1 MSYTTLKTN
10 IQNFLEDNSTE
21 LVASIDTIIDQAEA
35 MIFQRLP
42 NLPCYRQTTSAV
54 DLVDGQSDYVVATA
68 RMIRQVS
75 ITDSNGNVIYLNHRV
90 DSYLRD
96 YWPKSATTGQPIM
109 YSTKNA
115 GNSGTII
122 TLAPTPSATLA
133 YQVDF
138 IAPETGLSS
147 SNANTW
153 VDTNA
158 PTVMLAAA
166 LYEAS
171 AFLKAPETL
180 SLYKTQFDEAVGL
193 FVQEMQRDYAAEYN
207 GGI

>member
-1 MSYTTLKTN
+1 MSYTTLKAN
-10 IQNFLEDNSTE
+10 IQNFLEDDSTE
-21 LVASIDTIIDQAEA
+21 LTASIDVIIAQAEE
-35 MIFQRLP
+35 MVFQRLP
-42 NLPCYRQTTSAV
+42 NLPCFRKVTTGN
-54 DLVDGQSDYVVATA
+54 LVIGTFEYTVASS

-75 ITDSNGNVIYLNHRV
+75 VIDSSSNVNYLNHRV

-96 YWPKSATTGQPIM
+96 YWPNSATTGTPIM

-115 GNSGTII
+115 TTSGTII

-158 PTVMLAAA
+158 PAVLLAAA
-166 LYEAS
+166 LYETS
-171 AFLKAPETL
+171 AFLKAADTL
-180 SLYKTQFDEAVGL
+180 SLYKTQFDEAAQL
-193 FVQEMQRDYAAEYN
+193 LVQEMQRNYAAEYE

>member
-10 IQNFLEDNSTE
+10 IQNFVEDDSTE
-21 LVASIDTIIDQAEA
+21 LTASIDVIIAQAEE
-35 MIFQRLP
+35 MVFQRLP
-42 NLPCYRQTTSAV
+42 NLPCFRKVTTGNFV
-54 DLVDGQSDYVVATA
+54 IGTFDYTVATA

-75 ITDSNGNVIYLNHRV
+75 VTDSSSNVNYLNHRV

-96 YWPKSATTGQPIM
+96 YWPNSATTGTPIM

-115 GNSGTII
+115 TTSGTVI

-158 PTVMLAAA
+158 PAVLLAAA
-166 LYEAS
+166 LYETS
-171 AFLKAPETL
+171 AFLKAADTL
-180 SLYKTQFDEAVGL
+180 SLYKTQFDEAVQL
-193 FVQEMQRDYAAEYN
+193 FVQEMQRDYAAEYE

>member
-1 MSYTTLKTN
+1 M
-10 IQNFLEDNSTE
+10 EDDSTE
-21 LVASIDTIIDQAEA
+21 LTTSIDVIIAQAEE
-35 MIFQRLP
+35 MVLQRLP
-42 NLPCYRQTTSAV
+42 NLPCFRQVTTGN
-54 DLVDGQSDYVVATA
+54 LVIGTFDYTVASA

-75 ITDSNGNVIYLNHRV
+75 VTDSSSNVNYLNHRV

-96 YWPKSATTGQPIM
+96 YWPNSATTGTPIM

-115 GNSGTII
+115 TTSGTVI

-158 PTVMLAAA
+158 PAVLLAAA
-166 LYEAS
+166 LYETS
-171 AFLKAPETL
+171 AFLKAADTL
-180 SLYKTQFDEAVGL
+180 SLYKTQFDEAAQL
-193 FVQEMQRDYAAEYN
+193 FVQEMQRNYAAEYE

>member
-1 MSYTTLKTN
+1 MVLNSK
-10 IQNFLEDNSTE
+10 IQNFIEDDSTE
-21 LVASIDTIIDQAEA
+21 LSNSLDDIIAQAED

-42 NLPCYRQTTSAV
+42 NLPCFRKITTGT
-54 DLVDGQSDYVVATA
+54 LVVGTADYTVASA

-75 ITDSNGNVIYLNHRV
+75 VTSSSNVIYLNHRI

-96 YWPKSATTGQPIM
+96 YWPNSSTTGTPIM

-115 GNSGTII
+115 GTSGTVV

-158 PTVMLAAA
+158 PDLLLAAA
-166 LYEAS
+166 LYETS
-171 AFLKAPETL
+171 AFLKAPDTL
-180 SLYKTQFDEAVGL
+180 SIYKTQFDEAAQL
-193 FVQEMQRDYAAEYN
+193 FAQEMGRDYAAEYN

>member
-1 MSYTTLKTN
+1 MSYTTLKAN
-10 IQNFLEDNSTE
+10 IQNFLEDDSTE
-21 LVASIDTIIDQAEA
+21 LTASIDVIIAQAEA
-35 MIFQRLP
+35 MVFQRLP
-42 NLPCYRQTTSAV
+42 NLPCFRSITTGNLVV
-54 DLVDGQSDYVVATA
+54 DTFDYTVATA

-75 ITDSNGNVIYLNHRV
+75 VTDSSSNVNYLNHRV

-96 YWPKSATTGQPIM
+96 YWPNSATTGTPIM

-115 GNSGTII
+115 TTSGTII

-147 SNANTW
+147 DNANSW
-153 VDTNA
+153 IDTNA
-158 PTVMLAAA
+158 PAVLLAAA
-166 LYEAS
+166 LYETS
-171 AFLKAPETL
+171 AFLKASDTL
-180 SLYKTQFDEAVGL
+180 SLYKAQFDESAQL
-193 FVQEMQRDYAAEYN
+193 LVQEMGRDYTSEYE